1 MELPEPSVLDRLAD
15 RGWPALERQELEGWT
30 LRASSGVTNR
40 ANSVLTA
47 GPVADVGRAVRAA
60 EDWYGSRDLP
70 AVFQVSPASPAAL
83 ADELRA
89 RGYRP
94 HSQTDILVAEAN
106 TVAAFDEPRVDGP
119 TPDGVTVEDA
129 PRPGWL
135 DTWWSVDGRGGD
147 AERSIVERILLGGPA
162 LYAADGDGDGD
173 GDGDAGSPAA
183 VARLALVGEWGGLF
197 AVATRPAA
205 RRSGR
210 ARRLIL
216 ALAAAGASRGVRR
229 LWLQV
234 LAENAAAAALY
245 RSLGF
250 ERASHYCYWI
260 APS

>member
-119 TPDGVTVEDA
+119 TRDGVTLEDA

-162 LYAADGDGDGD
+162 LYAADGD